1 LKLLF
6 AVAVQASEFDD
17 HDGKADDMPELTVAE
32 AARIAQGEVEGDGT
46 LTVRGIK
53 PLDEAGPDDLSFV
66 AEPRYFPYIQASRA
80 RALLVARGSDA
91 PLPAGTTVVR
101 VDDARRAVARLLP
114 ALYPEDAPAP
124 GVHPTAV
131 VDGAKVDAS
140 AAVGAYAVIG
150 EGSVVGPRA
159 RIGAQVVVGRGCRIA
174 ADATIHPQ
182 ATLYDGVEVGE
193 RCIVHSGARLGS
205 DGFGYVPEGGALK
218 KVPQVGGC
226 RLEAD
231 VEIGANTTIDRGS
244 VGDTVIGAGTKIDN
258 LVQIGHNCRIG
269 RGVIIVSQAGI
280 SGSTRIGDGAI
291 LGGQSGFQGHIEVGA
306 GARVGAQAGVTA
318 SVAAGETVSGYP
330 ARPHREAMRAQ
341 AAVFRLPALLKRIKE
356 IEAAVFG
363 RAGSED

>member
-1 LKLLF
+1 
-6 AVAVQASEFDD
+6 
-17 HDGKADDMPELTVAE
+17 MPELTVAE
-32 AARIAQGEVEGDGT
+32 AARIAGGEVEGDAT
-46 LTVRGIK
+46 LVIRGIK

-66 AEPRYFPYIQASRA
+66 AEPRYYAYIQASRA

-114 ALYPEDAPAP
+114 ALYPEAPSTP

-131 VDGAKVDAS
+131 VDGARVDAT
-140 AAVGAYAVIG
+140 ACVGPYAVVG
-150 EGSVVGPRA
+150 EGSVIGPRA
-159 RIGAQVVVGRGCRIA
+159 RIGAQVVIGRDCRID
-174 ADATIHPQ
+174 ADALIHPH
-182 ATLYDGVEVGE
+182 ATLYDGVRVGE
-193 RCIVHSGARLGS
+193 RSIVHSGARLGS

-218 KVPQVGGC
+218 KVPHVGGC
-226 RLEAD
+226 ILEAD

-269 RGVIIVSQAGI
+269 RSVIIVSQAGI
-280 SGSTRIGDGAI
+280 SGSTRIGDGAV

-341 AAVFRLPALLKRIKE
+341 AALFRLPALLKRVKQ

-363 RAGSED
+363 RARADS